1 MAKRSLLVGL
11 VEHLGDAY
19 PFVLDDDNR
28 GAQSAMICNTR
39 TMDIRRAAALIAIP
53 LLAVSLAAC
62 SSSDPVTAPVAATA
76 PGTVAP
82 TVEQVVTPTPEP
94 EPVSSCINVAQST
107 VDALNTSINAIQAG
121 NSITAAY
128 AIKAGERENVYFI
141 AADVTGDGM
150 KPGDAPGLWATNDDV
165 TVDPHSGM
173 MFSVN
178 SYANMFSDMADGAK
192 ISAPFSSREDG
203 AKDALDCIPQ

>member
-1 MAKRSLLVGL
+1 
-11 VEHLGDAY
+11 
-19 PFVLDDDNR
+19 
-28 GAQSAMICNTR
+28 MICNTR

-141 AADVTGDGM
+141 SADVTGEGM

-178 SYANMFSDMADGAK
+178 SYANMFSDMADGTK

-203 AKDALDCIPQ
+203 AKDALDCIPE

>member
-1 MAKRSLLVGL
+1 
-11 VEHLGDAY
+11 
-19 PFVLDDDNR
+19 
-28 GAQSAMICNTR
+28 MICNTH
-39 TMDIRRAAALIAIP
+39 TMTSRRAAALIAIP

-62 SSSDPVTAPVAATA
+62 SSSDPVAAPVAAPA
-76 PGTVAP
+76 PVAAAPTVAP
-82 TVEQVVTPTPEP
+82 VVQPTPEP
-94 EPVSSCINVAQST
+94 EPVSSCITVAQST

-141 AADVTGDGM
+141 AADITGDGM

-165 TVDPHSGM
+165 TIDPHSGM

-178 SYANMFSDMADGAK
+178 SYATGFSDMADGTK

-203 AKDALDCIPQ
+203 AKDALDCLPE